1 MITATVT
8 GNVGKQPEMK
18 TTSTGKAMTS
28 FSVASTYSPKG
39 GEPRTTWVDVICFD
53 EQAEQ
58 VAERVSKGA
67 RICVTGRLE
76 LERYQRKDGTEGS
89 ALRMVADEVA
99 LSLRW
104 GKRERV
110 PAGVDTNDPDEVIP
124 F

>member
-1 MITATVT
+1 MISATVT
-8 GNVGKQPEMK
+8 GNVGKQPELQASK
-18 TTSTGKAMTS
+18 TGKALIR
-28 FSVASTYSPKG
+28 FSVASTYSPKN
-39 GEPRTTWVDVICFD
+39 GEPQTTWVDVVCFD

-58 VAERVSKGA
+58 VAERVNKGD
-67 RICVTGRLE
+67 RVCVTGRME
-76 LERYQRKDGTEGS
+76 LEKFTRKDGTEGS

-110 PAGVDTNDPDEVIP
+110 GAGADGDFSTP